1 MTKTPDESLKK
12 TMAEIAEQV
21 SGLPEHLQQAAFS
34 TLLNRALD
42 SQQLPPAGGATRL
55 MAEVRQPP
63 TSTFGEYYATFPADL
78 SIDDKL
84 LVACSFAEAQ
94 SDDRTFTIGG
104 AHDLLKDIGIKLTN
118 ATVYAKRMR
127 AGELVITIGK
137 AGKNTYKFRLSPK
150 GHKALKELKEQ
161 KQ

>member
-1 MTKTPDESLKK
+1 MS
-12 TMAEIAEQV
+12 
-21 SGLPEHLQQAAFS
+21 
-34 TLLNRALD
+34 
-42 SQQLPPAGGATRL
+42 
-55 MAEVRQPP
+55 AEVRQPP
-63 TSTFGEYYATFPADL
+63 TNTFGEYFATFPADL

-118 ATVYAKRMR
+118 PTVYAKRMKTS
-127 AGELVITIGK
+127 ELIITIGK

-150 GHKALKELKEQ
+150 GHKALKDLKEH